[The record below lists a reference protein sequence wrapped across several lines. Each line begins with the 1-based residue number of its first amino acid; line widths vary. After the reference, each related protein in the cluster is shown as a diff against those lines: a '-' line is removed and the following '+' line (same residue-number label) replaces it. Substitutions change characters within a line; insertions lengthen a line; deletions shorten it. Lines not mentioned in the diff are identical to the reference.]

1 VSLSRQSRRIS
12 VSPSVRDGRGHG
24 RTRPHGRLS
33 NGTLISCRYRD
44 RVCTSSATN
53 NLYPDPEATGSGR
66 YNYEVGRELI
76 ERGHDVSVVTR
87 LRGDAHA
94 RETVDGM
101 DVYRYDASIPRLP
114 ATLREIDRTV
124 ASIESN
130 APSTSS
136 VSRRIEFVRRRPGN
150 LESDPRTYTI
160 HGLWAVEYRDR
171 LVAPSRWAAPWHRLN
186 RALRH
191 RIEARVLDHSDA
203 AIVLSEFMRERLR
216 DHHPGAPS
224 CSVVPGG
231 VDVERFAPIDGPGP
245 ETFAEDE
252 TSFLTVRRLTP
263 RMGLETLLDAFASVV
278 ADGDDAHLYVGGD
291 GPLRDEL
298 YERAARL
305 GIDSAV
311 TFLGYVPEEQL
322 ASLYAGADVFVLPT
336 LELEGF
342 GLATLEALAA
352 GTPVIG
358 TRAGATPEILGNL
371 GVDRRSRS
379 RCWSTR
385 AMPTPWPRD
394 WLRGR
399 EWERRNVR
407 VRVEL
412 AGPT

>member
-1 VSLSRQSRRIS
+1 MHVL
-12 VSPSVRDGRGHG
+12 
-24 RTRPHGRLS
+24 
-33 NGTLISCRYRD
+33 
-44 RVCTSSATN
+44 SATN

-130 APSTSS
+130 APVDVVSFHGALSS
-136 VSRRIEFVRRRPGN
+136 FGVDRAISNRI
-150 LESDPRTYTI
+150 PRTYTI

-171 LVAPSRWAAPWHRLN
+171 LVAPSRWAAPPHRLN

-278 ADGDDAHLYVGGD
+278 ADATTHTSTSGRR
-291 GPLRDEL
+291 P
-298 YERAARL
+298 AARRTVRASRPSRYRL
-305 GIDSAV
+305 GRH
-311 TFLGYVPEEQL
+311 VPRIR
-322 ASLYAGADVFVLPT
+322 SG
-336 LELEGF
+336 
-342 GLATLEALAA
+342 
-352 GTPVIG
+352 
-358 TRAGATPEILGNL
+358 GATGVPVRRRGRVRSADARTRGGSGSRDARGAGRRDARDRDASRRDAEILGNL
-371 GVDRRSRS
+371 ERRSAITEPLLVDAGDADALAARLAS
-379 RCWSTR
+379 W
-385 AMPTPWPRD
+385 
-394 WLRGR
+394 GR

>member
-1 VSLSRQSRRIS
+1 MHVL
-12 VSPSVRDGRGHG
+12 
-24 RTRPHGRLS
+24 
-33 NGTLISCRYRD
+33 
-44 RVCTSSATN
+44 SATN

-66 YNYEVGRELI
+66 YNYEVGRELV

-130 APSTSS
+130 APVDVVSFHGALSS
-136 VSRRIEFVRRRPGN
+136 FGVDRAISNRI
-150 LESDPRTYTI
+150 PRTYTI

-371 GVDRRSRS
+371 ERRSAITEPLLVDAGDADALAARLASWARVGEAERTSAGGACRS
-379 RCWSTR
+379 YVIDEGYTWEHVTDS
-385 AMPTPWPRD
+385 
-394 WLRGR
+394 L
-399 EWERRNVR
+399 ERRF
-407 VRVEL
+407 EGL
-412 AGPT
+412 LD